1 MRPGQLTPNE
11 LELAVLHQLVRKLPG
26 LADVIPRLHVLSREF
41 TGVGSYTNF
50 SPVEAVVGAV
60 VPVGLDRAI
69 EMPGVKNG
77 LDAILFFEGDKV
89 KFLEIV
95 TFGSE
100 PWDGVYEG
108 FSIPPAA

>member
-1 MRPGQLTPNE
+1 MQPRQLTPNE
-11 LELAVLHQLVRKLPG
+11 LELAVLHQLGRKVSG

-50 SPVEAVVGAV
+50 NPVEAVAGASA
-60 VPVGLDRAI
+60 PVGLTQAI
-69 EMPGVKNG
+69 EVPGVKNG

-89 KFLEIV
+89 KCLEIV

-100 PWDGVYEG
+100 AWDGVYEG
-108 FSIPPAA
+108 FSIPSAT